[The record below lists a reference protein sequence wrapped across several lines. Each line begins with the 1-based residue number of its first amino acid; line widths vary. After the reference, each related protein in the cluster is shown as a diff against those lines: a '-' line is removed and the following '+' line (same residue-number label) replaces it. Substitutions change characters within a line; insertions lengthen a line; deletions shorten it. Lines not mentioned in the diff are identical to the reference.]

1 MQSSNEK
8 EEEIPTT
15 NYKILNTILTEKK
28 IPKTIKKVFLI
39 STFLISLI
47 LLIIQT
53 QKIKKVKEKN
63 QNLLLINKNLSQIFS
78 PKVIPYKSKNHLDS
92 IIDNVFY
99 PYKSDIIETM
109 EDLNFLRETLGKVGL
124 RLEYKAKIHGD
135 NVVKFQEKT
144 KTHHHHLLL
153 IKTKKGNRFGGYTS
167 VNFEPSIMAG
177 FSADVEKIDP
187 SAFLFNLDDK
197 KVYNVTQGL
206 SAVYCDTFFVA
217 HFGEGD
223 LVLWDNFLRDG
234 GMSDFPEN
242 YGKGANK
249 GELTKEGRKF
259 NVSNVEVYHVNFYEQ
274 DFDANYDVKG
284 RFWKSYTDYK

>member
-144 KTHHHHLLL
+144 KTHHHLLL
-153 IKTKKGNRFGGYTS
+153 IKTKKVILFFIFIYLLIKIIVIKIKFINNKNNIFQIFILLLLKS
-167 VNFEPSIMAG
+167 LNSLFSIIP
-177 FSADVEKIDP
+177 F
-187 SAFLFNLDDK
+187 FL
-197 KVYNVTQGL
+197 
-206 SAVYCDTFFVA
+206 S
-217 HFGEGD
+217 
-223 LVLWDNFLRDG
+223 
-234 GMSDFPEN
+234 SDF
-242 YGKGANK
+242 
-249 GELTKEGRKF
+249 F
-259 NVSNVEVYHVNFYEQ
+259 F
-274 DFDANYDVKG
+274 DFAIEKL
-284 RFWKSYTDYK
+284 S